1 MLARLPLK
9 TAEPRGTLWPVD
21 RNRSDRRSETVAQHQ
36 QPAGEPAYR
45 SVEFDRPCLV
55 VASTRFWAPGT
66 FECRL
71 GLVSAGGSR
80 GPWCNRTRH
89 PAWPGRARPRS
100 SSPHRWSAARQSRPV
115 LPPRPTTGPGAH
127 GRPRRADGRWTT
139 SGPATTTPPSRVPVC
154 RRTSTRPPPCRRCCH
169 RWRASHRSPS
179 ALSRRC
185 SPHGG
190 PGEAAGRR
198 SHQGP
203 PSAPAPTPAAGR
215 VRHQIPLV
223 EGRRNPGQIVV
234 GSHSALI
241 HRRGTK

>member
-36 QPAGEPAYR
+36 QPAGERAYR

-100 SSPHRWSAARQSRPV
+100 SSPHRWSAARQGRPV

-139 SGPATTTPPSRVPVC
+139 CGPAITTPPWRVPVC
-154 RRTSTRPPPCRRCCH
+154 RRTSTGRPRVVDAVTAGEHRTDHRQRFRAAVRPMAAQAKPPVDD
-169 RWRASHRSPS
+169 
-179 ALSRRC
+179 
-185 SPHGG
+185 
-190 PGEAAGRR
+190 
-198 SHQGP
+198 
-203 PSAPAPTPAAGR
+203 PTK
-215 VRHQIPLV
+215 VHPL
-223 EGRRNPGQIVV
+223 RQ
-234 GSHSALI
+234 
-241 HRRGTK
+241 HRRRQQAAFGTRFRSSKVVETRDRSWLARTQL